1 MAEFGALSSLGVG
14 SGVLTYDV
22 IDKLRKADEKTII
35 EPIDKRIEKMEKQEE
50 ELNTLVTK
58 TAALKSSILDLSDSV
73 FLAKRTVD
81 ISGDDIDI
89 TAEDGVPVQEIDIT
103 VNRLAKANIDQSK
116 GFATKE
122 TIVTTSDT
130 TMTISIDGSDFTLDV
145 AAGTTLEELM
155 QLINDETNG
164 KVTASIFNTGGTDP
178 YSLIIKSAETGA
190 DQTIGY
196 SFGGGDFLG
205 MTNVQAPQDAEF
217 VFNGISITRSSNLV
231 DDLVYGMTLTL
242 KQADPSAS
250 NHVSIK
256 QDNEAIA
263 ESVQAF
269 VDAYNDFMTEITTA
283 TKYDKENKTVGIFQG
298 EGMITG
304 LKYGVNNIV
313 LGRTPDGGLPDI
325 GITVDRSGFMSF
337 DRGELTAM
345 LQRDPE
351 KVSDIFAGTEE
362 APGIFSQLNDFLRDQ
377 TIGTDSTLNR
387 FETLL
392 KDRHKRLDE
401 TKERKIAFLDTK
413 YQIMAKQFAAY
424 DNMIQQ
430 MNSAYTSLQMM
441 VDAMNN
447 TSNK

>member
-103 VNRLAKANIDQSK
+103 VNQLAKANIDQSK

-190 DQTIGY
+190 AQTIGY
-196 SFGGGDFLG
+196 SFGGGDFLS

-283 TKYDKENKTVGIFQG
+283 TKYNKETKTVGIFQG
-298 EGMITG
+298 EGTING

-313 LGRTPDGGLPDI
+313 LGMTPDGGLPDI
-325 GITVDRSGFMSF
+325 GITVDR
-337 DRGELTAM
+337 
-345 LQRDPE
+345 
-351 KVSDIFAGTEE
+351 
-362 APGIFSQLNDFLRDQ
+362 
-377 TIGTDSTLNR
+377 
-387 FETLL
+387 
-392 KDRHKRLDE
+392 
-401 TKERKIAFLDTK
+401 
-413 YQIMAKQFAAY
+413 
-424 DNMIQQ
+424 
-430 MNSAYTSLQMM
+430 
-441 VDAMNN
+441 
-447 TSNK
+447 